1 MEENNNESPNLPQEL
16 KNLKLLVASTQW
28 PYYGGSATNAYQL
41 IKYLRKL
48 GYNVAGLYFNDQVI
62 GDVDQ
67 IGGVF
72 VGSGCK
78 QALIEYLGGWPD
90 IILGKNYL
98 APLIAKKLFPFAKLV
113 YLLSGSA
120 HLATLADKGMPAKN
134 YLNCPIKNKLNRN
147 TLKKEIE
154 TLDQSIY
161 IIPNSLFVEKIFRF
175 IYRNWNKKIQ
185 PWVNL
190 TAISYELSILPETK
204 KRKETRQQRENNI
217 KIQQKKE
224 KNTQPTADQPDTQPT
239 PDRPDTYPTPDKPDT
254 QPTAEQLDTYPT
266 PEQQDIQPTP
276 EQSDTHPTPE
286 QQDTQLTPD
295 QPENENDGIEDEY
308 KEYDIAFVA
317 TNFKRKLKN
326 AEFVKRLFKHPSLK
340 DKSKVVIG
348 INSTLFNNE
357 NIENL
362 RILKNKRPDRPL
374 SHYMI
379 LNMISKSKVL
389 IIPSLWDSNPNVVY
403 EALANETHVL
413 LSDCVGIHELFDEKF
428 VATVNN
434 MDEWIAKLTY
444 LIENHNKIE
453 FPQIFDQNELK
464 NQVHSLIKK
473 VAQSKNY

>member
-224 KNTQPTADQPDTQPT
+224 KNTQPTPD
-239 PDRPDTYPTPDKPDT
+239 
-254 QPTAEQLDTYPT
+254 
-266 PEQQDIQPTP
+266 
-276 EQSDTHPTPE
+276 QSDTHPTPE